1 MENKISYE
9 DWRSKIFEILDNKEN
24 KREYTRFQIEHK
36 LNKTDVYRNSELF
49 EMLYNQDNSPFDA
62 LQLALTNYIDEFV
75 RPLGEFTDMEIKEEF
90 LQRDIDID
98 IDLYDIPTWQLEE
111 TLDYRY
117 DSDYVSL
124 HNISTRD
131 LEEELINRKG
141 ISYKYYN
148 NEEFKKDLAELLNLA
163 NHFSYSNDELIEL
176 VKSRLNK
183 C

>member
-1 MENKISYE
+1 
-9 DWRSKIFEILDNKEN
+9 
-24 KREYTRFQIEHK
+24 
-36 LNKTDVYRNSELF
+36 
-49 EMLYNQDNSPFDA
+49 
-62 LQLALTNYIDEFV
+62 
-75 RPLGEFTDMEIKEEF
+75 MEIKEEF
-90 LQRDIDID
+90 LQRDIDVD

-124 HNISTRD
+124 QRISTRD

-141 ISYKYYN
+141 ISYKYYT
-148 NEEFKKDLAELLNLA
+148 NEEFRKNLAELLNLA
-163 NHFSYSNDELIEL
+163 NHFSYSNSELIEL